1 MIVMDLEWNYGTT
14 EQSAPAEKSL
24 KFEIIQIG
32 AAKVDAQGKILKT
45 FDRLVGP
52 SVYPKMASHVEKL
65 TGITEQR
72 LSGAQK
78 FPTVWKAFCDWSGGE
93 QQIIFWGNCDGA
105 VLLSN
110 LLYHGFSGGEDLELY
125 DLQALYDCAFVKSGQ
140 QTALGGALGA
150 LELTPYGQYH
160 SALADAVNAASIF
173 KSLGGE
179 EFIRQNQP
187 KLMQLLARRHR
198 KKVQREEPGELLM
211 EKTLENITD
220 IDQVQ
225 PQFEPQLHRYM
236 NAAPKQLIEGFYR
249 NHKKIWAYQ
258 CEDRFVK
265 VTSRSRPARSGRGKD
280 FIVRFYQIDRAQLD
294 ALRRLKVRQETQVR
308 RRRR

>member
-1 MIVMDLEWNYGTT
+1 MIVMDLEWNYGTV
-14 EQSAPAEKSL
+14 EPSASGNSL

-32 AAKVDAQGKILKT
+32 AVRVDARGKILKT
-45 FDRLVGP
+45 FERLVGP

-65 TGITEQR
+65 TGITAQR

-78 FPTVWKAFCDWSGGE
+78 FPVVWKAFLDWTQGE
-93 QQIIFWGNCDGA
+93 RQIIFWGNCDAA
-105 VLLSN
+105 VLLNN
-110 LLYHGFSGGEDLELY
+110 LLYHGFSQGEELVMY

-173 KSLGGE
+173 RSLGGE

-187 KLMQLLARRHR
+187 KLLQLLAKRRR
-198 KKVQREEPGELLM
+198 KRAQREEEGELLM
-211 EKTLENITD
+211 ERTLEGITS
-220 IDQVQ
+220 IDQIQ
-225 PQFEPQLHRYM
+225 PQFEPQLHRCM
-236 NAAPKQLIEGFYR
+236 NAAPKQLVEGFYR

-258 CEDRFVK
+258 CEDRLIK
-265 VTSRSRPARSGRGKD
+265 VTSRSRPSRSGKGKD
-280 FIVRFYQIDRAQLD
+280 FVIRFYQIDRTQLET
-294 ALRRLKVRQETQVR
+294 LRRLKLRQETQVR